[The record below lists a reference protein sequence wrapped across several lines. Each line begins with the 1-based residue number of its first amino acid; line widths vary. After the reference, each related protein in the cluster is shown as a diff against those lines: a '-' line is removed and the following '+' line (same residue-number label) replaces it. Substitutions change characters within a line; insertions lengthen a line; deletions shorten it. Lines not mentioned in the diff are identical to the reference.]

1 MNRARYYIIGGK
13 RHKSG
18 LREFGIVCSWH
29 QNGRRETL
37 RIDNVSPDLARLKR
51 FVNRLNAAGASPI
64 HLHDL
69 TEDFVAG

>member
-1 MNRARYYIIGGK
+1 MNTARYYIVEGK

-18 LREFGIVCSWH
+18 LREFGIACSWSE
-29 QNGRRETL
+29 NGRRKTL
-37 RIDNVSPDLARLKR
+37 RIDNVTPNLARLKR
-51 FVNRLNAAGASPI
+51 FVNRLNAAGASPH